1 MNLRFAHRY
10 LVGKTVATA
19 TISTKFQVVI
29 PREIR
34 EQAGIVSGTKVE
46 VLVRDGVITLVP
58 HRPLAE
64 LRGMLR
70 GASTEGVR
78 DKSERL

>member
-1 MNLRFAHRY
+1 MAR
-10 LVGKTVATA
+10 A

-34 EQAGIVSGTKVE
+34 EQAGITSGQTVE
-46 VLVRDGVITLVP
+46 VLVKDGVITLVP

-64 LRGMLR
+64 LRGALR
-70 GASTEGVR
+70 GADTSELR